1 MPVESLG
8 VALWGC
14 VGVFLRWGAQQ
25 AVVRLA
31 EIPSFW
37 ATLSINVLGSFL
49 IGVVVA
55 AHEAAL
61 LSEVMR
67 ISLMVGLLGG
77 FTTFSAFS
85 MESWTLFSQGLW
97 AQGAAYFLLSPA
109 LGVLA
114 AGAGLTWMR
123 SLAGAG

>member
-1 MPVESLG
+1 
-8 VALWGC
+8 
-14 VGVFLRWGAQQ
+14 
-25 AVVRLA
+25 
-31 EIPSFW
+31 
-37 ATLSINVLGSFL
+37 
-49 IGVVVA
+49 
-55 AHEAAL
+55 
-61 LSEVMR
+61 
-67 ISLMVGLLGG
+67 VGLLGG

-97 AQGAAYFLLSPA
+97 AQGAAYFLFSPA